1 MDKNESDDDSY
12 AASNAL
18 FEANMTTRPD
28 SPNIHKSDMEESQAY
43 QP

>member
-12 AASNAL
+12 VASNAL